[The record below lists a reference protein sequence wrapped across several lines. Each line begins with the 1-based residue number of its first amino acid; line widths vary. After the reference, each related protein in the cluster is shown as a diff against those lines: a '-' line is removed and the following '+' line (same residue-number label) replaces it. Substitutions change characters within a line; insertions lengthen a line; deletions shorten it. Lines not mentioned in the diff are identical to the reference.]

1 VCCGAQEH
9 PWETFSVATKWSPE
23 TLRCLILGESP
34 GEVAAKYFYNEDR
47 KVAVRTIMLREL
59 HRHGV
64 LSEPSLPAFR
74 NAGFL
79 FDHAIRCL
87 LPAGIIQQEANLA
100 NRYESLR
107 AAAAAHLWSFLRQES
122 PVWVMG
128 RVARNAVAALCCEFP
143 RDLSEISKPPY
154 PRRLPDAPRFFVSRY
169 LLHASRLETTKIFS
183 RLHPLLDENAT
194 TQCPACIS
202 TI

>member
-1 VCCGAQEH
+1 MATSNENPVLACCGAQEH

-23 TLRCLILGESP
+23 TLRCLIIGESP

-74 NAGFL
+74 KAGFL

-87 LPAGIIQQEANLA
+87 LPRTSFSTRRVL
-100 NRYESLR
+100 RTVTSL
-107 AAAAAHLWSFLRQES
+107 SG
-122 PVWVMG
+122 P
-128 RVARNAVAALCCEFP
+128 ALQRTWDRSCGGGP
-143 RDLSEISKPPY
+143 
-154 PRRLPDAPRFFVSRY
+154 
-169 LLHASRLETTKIFS
+169 
-183 RLHPLLDENAT
+183 
-194 TQCPACIS
+194 
-202 TI
+202 